1 MSTEPRQSRR
11 QQSHQRI
18 LDAAAGAVRRLGY
31 AGVGVA
37 EVMKEAG
44 LTHGGFYAH
53 FESRDA
59 LLAEAVEH
67 AGIQSGAA
75 LRARMRGRV
84 DGGASALRALI
95 EEYLSELHMDA
106 TALGCPVAALGS
118 EMPRLQ
124 AALREAACRRVQA
137 LVALVEQSL
146 PPGVDHGRAAV
157 IAAAMVGALQMAR
170 VLGKEHG
177 GGALLKNCREA
188 LIAEYHYAGATA

>member
-11 QQSHQRI
+11 QQSHGRI

-59 LLAEAVEH
+59 LLAEAIEH
-67 AGIQSGAA
+67 AGIESGAA
-75 LRARMRGRV
+75 LRERMRARV
-84 DGGASALRALI
+84 DAGASPLRALV

-118 EMPRLQ
+118 EMPRVR
-124 AALREAACRRVQA
+124 AALREASCRRVQA

-146 PPGVDHGRAAV
+146 PAGVGRDCGAV

-170 VLGKEHG
+170 VLGKENA
-177 GGALLKNCREA
+177 GGALLKTCREA
-188 LIAEYHYAGATA
+188 LVAQYDPV

>member
-1 MSTEPRQSRR
+1 MSSEPRQSRR

-67 AGIQSGAA
+67 AGIKSSAA
-75 LRARMRGRV
+75 LRERMRGRV
-84 DGGASALRALI
+84 DAGASPLRALV

-106 TALGCPVAALGS
+106 PTLGCPVAALGS
-118 EMPRLQ
+118 EMPRFQ
-124 AALREAACRRVQA
+124 AALREASCGRVLA
-137 LVALVEQSL
+137 LIALAEQSL
-146 PPGVDHGRAAV
+146 PAGRGRECAVV
-157 IAAAMVGALQMAR
+157 IAGAMVGAMQMAR
-170 VLGKEHG
+170 VLGEENA
-177 GGALLKNCREA
+177 GGAVLKSCREA
-188 LIAEYHYAGATA
+188 LIAQYDPV

>member
-11 QQSHQRI
+11 QQSHGRI
-18 LDAAAGAVRRLGY
+18 LDAAAGAVRRQGY

-75 LRARMRGRV
+75 LRGRMRARV
-84 DGGASALRALI
+84 DAGASPLRALV

-106 TALGCPVAALGS
+106 SALGCPVAALAS
-118 EMPRLQ
+118 EMPRVQ
-124 AALREAACRRVQA
+124 TALREASCRRVQA

-146 PPGVDHGRAAV
+146 PAGVGRDCGAV

-170 VLGKEHG
+170 VLGKENA
-177 GGALLKNCREA
+177 GGALLKTCREA
-188 LIAEYHYAGATA
+188 LVAQYDPV